1 MWAAYSDR
9 AVRQYSYSEGQA
21 GERLELTR
29 QGQEVSSH
37 CLQVVRLLGASLVTT
52 DTGGEITVW
61 SRTDPHCDKSDIY
74 YQTKLRQNTFLLPPG
89 LTGPDWTVIYIFNFM
104 ELYYHYSYQ

>member
-1 MWAAYSDR
+1 MSSLPIPTKYKYKVSNKVTVWAACSDG

-52 DTGGEITVW
+52 NTGGEITVW
-61 SRTDPHCDKSDIY
+61 SRTDPHSDKSY
-74 YQTKLRQNTFLLPPG
+74 L
-89 LTGPDWTVIYIFNFM
+89 YIFNFI
-104 ELYYHYSYQ
+104 ELYYYYSYQ